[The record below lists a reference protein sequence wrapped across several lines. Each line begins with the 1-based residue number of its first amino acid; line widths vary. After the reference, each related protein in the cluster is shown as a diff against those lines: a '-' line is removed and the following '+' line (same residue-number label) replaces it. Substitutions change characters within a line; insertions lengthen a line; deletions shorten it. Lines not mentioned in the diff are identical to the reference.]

1 MDLTSLTIDDLKRG
15 WHQTATARYCNYCDA
30 SWETTTAAA
39 TIEQHLTIVHGGI
52 QSPLIHLASRYNTL
66 TTKQQ
71 NLLTAFATGIKDA
84 DLAKQ
89 FQLAAAT
96 IRHQKFTFREKAKQA
111 KLYLAIYQSVFESG
125 QTPNDLIVLPEQP
138 GIIDDRFAIT
148 EDEAVQTLKQYFNFD
163 HDPLQL
169 KRWPKK
175 QKTIVTILT
184 RIIDEIP
191 MHRPINEDELNH
203 YLQPIYFD
211 YTTLRRYLIDYG
223 FLKRTV
229 DGRQYWRTTTKED

>member
-1 MDLTSLTIDDLKRG
+1 
-15 WHQTATARYCNYCDA
+15 
-30 SWETTTAAA
+30 AAA

-169 KRWPKK
+169 KRWPKQ

-191 MHRPINEDELNH
+191 MNRPINEDELNH

-211 YTTLRRYLIDYG
+211 YTT
-223 FLKRTV
+223 
-229 DGRQYWRTTTKED
+229 

>member
-1 MDLTSLTIDDLKRG
+1 MDLTNLTIDDLKRG
-15 WHQTATARYCNYCDA
+15 WHQTATALSCNYCDA
-30 SWETTTAAA
+30 SWEPSTAIE
-39 TIEQHLTIVHGGI
+39 TIEQHLTIVHGGN
-52 QSPLIHLASRYNTL
+52 QSSLIHLDSRYNTL
-66 TTKQQ
+66 TAKQQ

-125 QTPNDLIVLPEQP
+125 QTSNDLIALPEQP
-138 GIIDDRFAIT
+138 GIVDDRFAIT
-148 EDEAVQTLKQYFNFD
+148 EDEVAQTLKQYFDFD
-163 HDPLQL
+163 HEPLQL

-175 QKTIVTILT
+175 QKTIVMILT

-191 MHRPINEDELNH
+191 LNKPLSEAELNA
-203 YLQPIYFD
+203 YLRPIYFD

-229 DGRQYWRTTTKED
+229 DGRQYWRTTTQED